1 MRLIYLFIALLLGT
15 TQLQAQERGLDQ
27 PHLTNYTPKVGSD
40 VAATSNF
47 RFTFDLKIEPASI
60 GNRTVILKQMTPHKK
75 KINGTVSI
83 ENENTL
89 LFSPAKPMEKGTY
102 VIRVKPIKL
111 LKESSTSFK
120 PKNWWQESIVW
131 LCSLFYDDITDCP
144 LCRMLCHVNPTV
156 RTKPIVFTFEVKE
169 KAPKVISLEA
179 NATLIELSE
188 HNSTSVRVTATYD
201 NNTTED
207 VTLKATY
214 SSSDSA
220 VDADKGIITTNGE
233 GSATVTVT
241 YGDKSTNIQVEVYE
255 MIEGH
260 LLPHE
265 PENPDATLLGVD
277 ANHNGVRDDVERWI
291 YKEMPTY
298 HHPEIERV
306 IAMQDAKAYQ
316 MALEDPT
323 NKDDK
328 VLKAMDRAHDCWIY
342 YDLSKKLPFDDS
354 IKKFGRNLRDKQ
366 YNTKERLKTYFQYDY
381 SLKGRVFESSNWNKL
396 TTKVCDKNIDVMP

>member
-1 MRLIYLFIALLLGT
+1 MRWIYLFIALLLGT
-15 TQLQAQERGLDQ
+15 TLLQAQEKGLEQ

-40 VAATSNF
+40 VPATSNF
-47 RFTFDLKIEPASI
+47 HFTFDLKIEPASI
-60 GNRTVILKQMTPHKK
+60 HNHTVILRQMTPHKK
-75 KINGTVSI
+75 KITGTVSI
-83 ENENTL
+83 ENKNTL
-89 LFSPAKPMEKGTY
+89 LFSPAEPMEKGTY

-111 LKESSTSFK
+111 LKENTASFK
-120 PKNWWQESIVW
+120 SKNWWQERIVW

-144 LCRMLCHVNPTV
+144 LCRMLCHMNATV
-156 RTKPIVFTFEVKE
+156 RTKPIMFTFEVKE
-169 KAPKVISLEA
+169 EAPKVISLEA

-188 HNSTSVRVTATYD
+188 HNRTSVKVTATYD
-201 NNTTED
+201 DNTTED

-220 VDADKGIITTNGE
+220 VDVDKGIIITNGE

-241 YGDKSTNIQVEVYE
+241 YADKSTSIQVEVYE

-260 LLPHE
+260 LLPHA
-265 PENPDATLLGVD
+265 PQNPDATLLGVD

-316 MALEDPT
+316 MALDPT

-328 VLKAMDRAHDCWIY
+328 VLKAMDRASDCWAY

-354 IKKFGRNLRDKQ
+354 IKRFGRNLRDKQ

-381 SLKGRVFESSNWNKL
+381 TLKGRVFTATPLRLLDTSY
-396 TTKVCDKNIDVMP
+396 CDTNIDVMP

>member
-1 MRLIYLFIALLLGT
+1 MNHT
-15 TQLQAQERGLDQ
+15 
-27 PHLTNYTPKVGSD
+27 V
-40 VAATSNF
+40 
-47 RFTFDLKIEPASI
+47 
-60 GNRTVILKQMTPHKK
+60 RT
-75 KINGTVSI
+75 
-83 ENENTL
+83 
-89 LFSPAKPMEKGTY
+89 
-102 VIRVKPIKL
+102 RPIKL
-111 LKESSTSFK
+111 
-120 PKNWWQESIVW
+120 
-131 LCSLFYDDITDCP
+131 Y
-144 LCRMLCHVNPTV
+144 
-156 RTKPIVFTFEVKE
+156 FEVKE
-169 KAPKVISLEA
+169 EAPKVISLET

-188 HNSTSVRVTATYD
+188 HNRTSVKITATYD
-201 NNTTED
+201 DNTTED

-214 SSSDSA
+214 SSSDNA
-220 VDADKGIITTNGE
+220 VDVDKGIITTNGE

-241 YGDKSTNIQVEVYE
+241 YADKSTSIQVEVYE
-255 MIEGH
+255 MIERH